1 MNNNFIGIVLSSNEE
16 LNIEKCLKN
25 LKFLNKV
32 YLIDSYSSDKTVC
45 LARKFSNV
53 QIIRVSNKF
62 DYVDKIN
69 FVKRYFSSKW
79 ILILDSD
86 YELSLKTYKYLL
98 NLKPS
103 ENISGYKFN
112 IQNIENRTILKTN
125 LFPEKNL
132 LIKTNLLRVEKN
144 GHKEKIK
151 IFGKIIKPNLLVYHN
166 DKKKFKFWFKNQ
178 VNYAYKDAK
187 LIKNLKVNLRV
198 QDKIR
203 RYPFVM
209 NFISLFYYLFYK
221 KLFMYGWPGIK
232 YVLKRQPYEFLL
244 SSFIIYFKIK
254 KIFYYRWFLVIF

>member
-25 LKFLNKV
+25 LKFLRKV

-53 QIIRVSNKF
+53 EIIRVSNKF

-69 FVKRYFSSKW
+69 FVKRYFISKW

-112 IQNIENRTILKTN
+112 IHNVENRTK
-125 LFPEKNL
+125 
-132 LIKTNLLRVEKN
+132 
-144 GHKEKIK
+144 
-151 IFGKIIKPNLLVYHN
+151 
-166 DKKKFKFWFKNQ
+166 
-178 VNYAYKDAK
+178 
-187 LIKNLKVNLRV
+187 
-198 QDKIR
+198 
-203 RYPFVM
+203 
-209 NFISLFYYLFYK
+209 FIS
-221 KLFMYGWPGIK
+221 I
-232 YVLKRQPYEFLL
+232 
-244 SSFIIYFKIK
+244 S
-254 KIFYYRWFLVIF
+254 